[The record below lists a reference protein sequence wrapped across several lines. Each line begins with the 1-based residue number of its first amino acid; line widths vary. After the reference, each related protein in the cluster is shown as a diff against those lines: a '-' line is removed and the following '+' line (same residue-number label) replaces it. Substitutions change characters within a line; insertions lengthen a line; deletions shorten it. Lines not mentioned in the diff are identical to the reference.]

1 MPNRNHVLQKYAA
14 PYKAVIT
21 AILLITT
28 TPQTYSTPE
37 KMAVPET
44 KSVQSK
50 SPGHLIRTIPVIAA
64 LDTDQNGELS
74 AKEIDSAA
82 SALKTLDLNK
92 NGKLERREFQPINSP
107 SLPRLA
113 PLSSQ
118 PLSIAGNAPSTIL
131 KLLGAKGKEGVSKRT
146 LENHHRAFNFTDR
159 NRDGSHSRKEY
170 VDEGRY
176 LTRISRFG
184 IFQASDTNSDGMVS
198 REEYVMNRVITDEA
212 KVIFDEIDDNQ
223 DRQLTAGELISSG
236 KIKERQLAKR
246 VFHAMDG
253 NQDKILNLSEYLHT
267 WGTWARIK

>member
-1 MPNRNHVLQKYAA
+1 MPNPNHAPQKYAA

-37 KMAVPET
+37 KTAAPET

-82 SALKTLDLNK
+82 SALKTLDLNN
-92 NGKLERREFQPINSP
+92 NGKLEREEFQPAHSPSPRGLAPSSSRPSNIAGNSP
-107 SLPRLA
+107 SA
-113 PLSSQ
+113 
-118 PLSIAGNAPSTIL
+118 IL
-131 KLLGAKGKEGVSKRT
+131 KLLGAKGKDGVSKRT
-146 LENHHRAFNFTDR
+146 LENYHRVFNFTDR

-176 LTRISRFG
+176 LKRASRSG
-184 IFQASDTNSDGMVS
+184 IFQASDTNRDGMVS

-212 KVIFDEIDDNQ
+212 KAIFDEIDDNQ
-223 DRQLTAGELISSG
+223 DRQLTVRELISSG
-236 KIKERQLAKR
+236 KLKERQLTER
-246 VFHAMDG
+246 VFRAMDG
-253 NQDKILNLSEYLHT
+253 NQDKKLTISEYLHT